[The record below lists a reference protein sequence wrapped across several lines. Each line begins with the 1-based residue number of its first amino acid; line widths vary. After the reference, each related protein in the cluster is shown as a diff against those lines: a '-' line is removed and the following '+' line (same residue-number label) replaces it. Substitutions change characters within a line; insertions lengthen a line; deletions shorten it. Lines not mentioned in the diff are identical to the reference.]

1 MQLTS
6 PSAGISRHR
15 LPFVL
20 TVLALSL
27 GITSNSMASGWP
39 PFAREDRAT
48 VVRGGTVTVLDSGSL
63 SVLDNDFDFE
73 DDELSA
79 VLTRDVKEGQLELRT
94 DGTFTYTNTD
104 GKKKD
109 DEFRYVAFDG
119 TRYSR
124 EAKVR
129 IKIEGKPAPPNNP
142 PITTGTPPDQEAI
155 EGESFRLELADYFV
169 DPDADDRLR
178 FSARGLPGS
187 GRLRIDSNTGLLSG
201 TPNAA
206 DIRDAAYNVEITAT
220 DNDGASARL
229 SFLLIIFSDARAD
242 LQLTAKVSVNP
253 VVVGQATQW
262 DISIENRGP
271 ANLDKGELVAT
282 WATSGPTLSLVAP
295 QNCTVSGNNSR
306 TPSLRCSIDGL
317 SANTTRFFTVQGTQ
331 NGDGDNTL
339 IAIAVSDDPNQGN
352 NAGLTG
358 AQVVTAFS
366 EGPTQILSL
375 TGGGVASGDLN
386 GDGMPDVVI
395 SSDNTIVFFNSGNR
409 TVTTPGQSLGSNSGG
424 KVVVLLDWDGDGDTD
439 IAVGGMSGKAGR
451 VYLNNGSGNFSNG
464 VDLNISG
471 LGTVAG
477 GAKADFDRDGDDDL
491 VLVGSGNAIQVRR
504 SGESGFATSSLPAS
518 SGIHVAATDIN
529 NDSFPDIVIVEA
541 GSRSVKIL
549 RNSGSGQNFNTQTL
563 QRGSVASATP
573 ADVDGDGDIDLLL
586 AVDDGELAV
595 PESKVI
601 YQQSAGSFSAGT
613 TLGVS
618 PVSQLLAG
626 DIDGDALPDIVA
638 MNHAGVHQVYRGLA
652 SGGFSLQA
660 EQIVSDGMR
669 RGVLRDFNGDG
680 SLDLIVAGSLASVV
694 EIHANN
700 GKGRLGLGDRIP
712 PTITLLGGAILN
724 LAAGE
729 PFVDDGA
736 TAIDDIDGDVTASI
750 LLSGTVN
757 TTVVGTYRVTYT
769 ATDRASNSA
778 IVQRTVK
785 VGVNQG
791 TGGGGGG
798 AVSLLSLLLLSGL
811 LFLSYA
817 TSRQRCTK
825 LVNK

>member
-1 MQLTS
+1 
-6 PSAGISRHR
+6 
-15 LPFVL
+15 
-20 TVLALSL
+20 LSL
-27 GITSNSMASGWP
+27 GITSNALGSGWP
-39 PFAREDRAT
+39 PFTRGDSAT
-48 VVRGGTVTVLDSGSL
+48 VTRGGTISVLDTGSL
-63 SVLDNDFDFE
+63 SVLDNDIDIE
-73 DDELSA
+73 NDRLTA
-79 VLTRDVKEGQLELRT
+79 VLTRDVKHGELT
-94 DGTFTYTNTD
+94 LNEDGTFSYKNNGD
-104 GKKKD
+104 NKKD
-109 DEFRYVAFDG
+109 DEFRYRAFDG
-119 TRYSR
+119 TGFSR
-124 EAKVR
+124 EARVR
-129 IKIEGKPAPPNNP
+129 IKIEGEPVPPNNP
-142 PITTGTPPDQEAI
+142 PFTNGAPPDQEAI
-155 EGESFRLELADYFV
+155 ESIPFLLALAGYFG
-169 DPDADDRLR
+169 DIDADDSLR
-178 FSARGLPGS
+178 FSAKGLPKG
-187 GRLRIDSNTGLLSG
+187 GRLKIDSTSGLLAG
-201 TPNAA
+201 TPNGS
-206 DIRDAAYNVEITAT
+206 DVRDAAYSIEITAT
-220 DNDGASARL
+220 DNHGASASL
-229 SFLLIIFSDARAD
+229 EFLLTIFSDARAD
-242 LQLTAKVSVNP
+242 LSLTARVSVNP
-253 VVVGQATQW
+253 VVVGEATSW
-262 DISIENRGP
+262 EINIENRGP
-271 ANLDKGELVAT
+271 ADLDEGELVAT
-282 WATSGPTLSLVAP
+282 WTTSGPNLSLVAP
-295 QNCTVSGNNSR
+295 QDCTLSANNSS
-306 TPSLRCSIDGL
+306 TPSLRCSINGL
-317 SANTTRFFTVQGTQ
+317 SANTTRSFNVQGTQ

-375 TGGGVASGDLN
+375 SGGGVASGDLD

-409 TVTTPGQSLGSNSGG
+409 TVTTPGQSLGTNSGG

-451 VYLNNGSGNFSNG
+451 VYFNNGSGSFSNG

-477 GAKADFDRDGDDDL
+477 AAKADFDLDGDDDL

-504 SGESGFATSSLPAS
+504 SGESGFVTSSLPAS

-549 RNSGSGQNFNTQTL
+549 RNSGNGQNFNTQTL

-595 PESKVI
+595 PESKVL

-626 DIDGDALPDIVA
+626 DLDGDALLDIVA
-638 MNHAGVHQVYRGLA
+638 MNNAGVHQLYRGLA

-700 GKGRLGLGDRIP
+700 GKGRLGLGDRMP
-712 PTITLLGGAILN
+712 PTITLLGGPILN

-729 PFVDDGA
+729 PFVDEGA

-750 LLSGTVN
+750 VLSGTVN

-778 IVQRTVK
+778 IVQRTVN

-811 LFLSYA
+811 LYLSYA
-817 TSRQRCTK
+817 TSRQRCAK
-825 LVNK
+825 LIIK